1 MSQIG
6 MQDFSIHIWHWLPL
20 FFAFVIGGV
29 TGSFI
34 GVVTRRLP
42 VMMGQSEH
50 PKELEGQNTTEKLTL
65 AYPRSHC
72 AECKK
77 PLRLHH
83 NIPLISYVFLKG
95 FCAYCKKP
103 IGFWSF
109 AIELLCAL
117 WWSLCYIQNGLCA
130 TSLVFAL
137 YGSAL
142 LCLAFID
149 WQTQLLPDAI
159 TQPLLWG
166 GLIASALGLSSVPL
180 TVSLWGAVLGYLVL
194 WTVSRSYYILR
205 GHLGMGDGDLK
216 LVGALGAWMGPIPL
230 IALILLACVSGIL
243 GALILRLKG
252 RMKAGDYIPFGPF
265 LVFSALLIHTYL
277 NKSAYPY
284 TDLLSQLSKLSN

>member
-6 MQDFSIHIWHWLPL
+6 MQNFSIHFWNLLPL
-20 FFAFVIGGV
+20 FFAFASGGV

-34 GVVTRRLP
+34 GVVISRLP
-42 VMMGQSEH
+42 AMMGQSEH
-50 PKELEGQNTTEKLTL
+50 TKELKGPNATEKLTL

-83 NIPLISYVFLKG
+83 NIPLISYAFLNG

-103 IGFWSF
+103 IGFWIF
-109 AIELLCAL
+109 ASELLCAL
-117 WWSLCYIQNGLCA
+117 WWSLCYIQYGLCA
-130 TSLVFAL
+130 TSFVIAL

-180 TVSLWGAVLGYLVL
+180 AVSLWGAVLGYLVL
-194 WTVSRSYYILR
+194 WTVSRSYYILK
-205 GHLGMGDGDLK
+205 GHLGIGDGDLK

-230 IALILLACVSGIL
+230 IALILLASISGIL
-243 GALILRLKG
+243 SALLLRLKG

-265 LVFSALLIHTYL
+265 LVFSALLIQTCL
-277 NKSAYPY
+277 SKSAYPF